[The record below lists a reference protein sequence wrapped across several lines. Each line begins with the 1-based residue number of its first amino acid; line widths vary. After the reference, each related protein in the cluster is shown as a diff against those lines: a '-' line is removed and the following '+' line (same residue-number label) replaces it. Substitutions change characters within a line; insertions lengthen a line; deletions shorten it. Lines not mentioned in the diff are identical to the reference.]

1 MKQSLHLLVFLTTFT
16 LSVGSAMA
24 QGEPSK
30 GRVPEHTAF
39 DNVSI
44 GVEASTTG
52 IGLSVATPL
61 HRAFTLRGGFNV
73 LPFSYRYTYDDFDPL
88 MVAGTEVSVP
98 GLGLKASSRM
108 YTGHLIVDWVP
119 FRRGTST
126 FFLAAGLY
134 FGGSRLLDVT
144 GRFDP
149 AELAAAGIPA
159 NSDGSAEAQLKV
171 NAVRPYVGLGVGRA
185 IPRGRVGFRAEAG
198 AIFHGKPS
206 IASPNIVKQ
215 TPTSELD
222 GLNKFL
228 SKWKVYPVLSLK
240 MTVKIG
246 KD

>member
-1 MKQSLHLLVFLTTFT
+1 MSHNIHFYIMKQSLHLLVFLTTFT

-149 AELAAAGIPA
+149 AELAAAGQSPPPSYRHGHEGEATTQANRNKPEVFSLREGEGQIP
-159 NSDGSAEAQLKV
+159 L
-171 NAVRPYVGLGVGRA
+171 
-185 IPRGRVGFRAEAG
+185 
-198 AIFHGKPS
+198 
-206 IASPNIVKQ
+206 SPPQKNR
-215 TPTSELD
+215 
-222 GLNKFL
+222 
-228 SKWKVYPVLSLK
+228 
-240 MTVKIG
+240 
-246 KD
+246 